1 MATKFKIAT
10 LVFKEHI
17 TTVQGK
23 KVVNLINRTLKVKTE
38 SFVTLN

>member
-10 LVFKEHI
+10 LVLKEHV

-23 KVVNLINRTLKVKTE
+23 KVVNLINRTLKVTTE
-38 SFVTLN
+38 KSFY

>member
-1 MATKFKIAT
+1 MATKFKIAN
-10 LVFKEHI
+10 LSLKEHI